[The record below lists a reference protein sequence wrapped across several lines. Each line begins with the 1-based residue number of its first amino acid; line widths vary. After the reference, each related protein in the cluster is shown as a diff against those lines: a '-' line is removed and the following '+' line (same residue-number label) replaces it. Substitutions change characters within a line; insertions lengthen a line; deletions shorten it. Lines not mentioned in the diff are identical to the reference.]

1 MYTKLLKSKNV
12 PKREKITLCL
22 YSTDIKNILRT
33 HNEKTS
39 INRLKTLLDKFKDIP
54 KVLQQYLTKKILPD
68 FQRLTHFMRNPF
80 IQRTSNKVEN
90 YYKQT
95 DPNQIKKI
103 YKTIKGILNYLNQK
117 MKKWT
122 AKHGKKYQ
130 HPITLQSHFI
140 INIISIFN
148 I

>member
-1 MYTKLLKSKNV
+1 MIGNSVHKILKSKNV

-54 KVLQQYLTKKILPD
+54 KVLQQYPTKKILPD

-80 IQRTSNKVEN
+80 IQQTSNKSRKLLQTNRPQPNKEN
-90 YYKQT
+90 LQ
-95 DPNQIKKI
+95 N
-103 YKTIKGILNYLNQK
+103 NK
-117 MKKWT
+117 MNTQLPKPKNE
-122 AKHGKKYQ
+122 KMD
-130 HPITLQSHFI
+130 S
-140 INIISIFN
+140 
-148 I
+148 

>member
-1 MYTKLLKSKNV
+1 MIGNSVHKILKSKNV

-80 IQRTSNKVEN
+80 IQQTSNKSRKLLQTNRPQPNKEN
-90 YYKQT
+90 LQNNKRNTQL
-95 DPNQIKKI
+95 PKPKNE
-103 YKTIKGILNYLNQK
+103 K
-117 MKKWT
+117 MD
-122 AKHGKKYQ
+122 
-130 HPITLQSHFI
+130 S
-140 INIISIFN
+140 
-148 I
+148 

>member
-22 YSTDIKNILRT
+22 HFTDIKNILRT

-80 IQRTSNKVEN
+80 IQQTSNKVEN

-103 YKTIKGILNYLNQK
+103 YKTIK
-117 MKKWT
+117 
-122 AKHGKKYQ
+122 
-130 HPITLQSHFI
+130 
-140 INIISIFN
+140 
-148 I
+148 